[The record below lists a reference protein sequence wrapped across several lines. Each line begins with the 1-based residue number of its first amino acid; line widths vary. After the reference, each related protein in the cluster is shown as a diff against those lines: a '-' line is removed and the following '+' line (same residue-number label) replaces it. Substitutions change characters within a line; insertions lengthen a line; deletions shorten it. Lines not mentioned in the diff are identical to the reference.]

1 MHNFEEEKIKRLT
14 KVNLINNSQK
24 NILVFLL
31 KNCSQFRIRKVI
43 KKFVD
48 WCDDFYTYSN
58 TNFILKDKD
67 IKI

>member
-1 MHNFEEEKIKRLT
+1 M
-14 KVNLINNSQK
+14 NNSQK

-31 KNCSQFRIRKVI
+31 NICNQFRIRKVI

-48 WCDDFYTYSN
+48 WCDDFYTYLN